1 MTAIDTTGAERLF
14 ASMQAN
20 SGQLEYYAGR
30 ALERGIELYRDKQY
44 GAAVGEF
51 RMSLSLAP
59 QAQNALGA
67 AELMSK
73 AYRAMGDAQR
83 AVDSV
88 RDFVGRNRAADGA
101 HALLARLLFQEER
114 YDEAVAEYEKA
125 VELNPTA
132 SNRFALGEAY
142 LQTGRYNDAE
152 QQFMQVRLMLP
163 DDPAAHLGLGQ
174 TYARQGDTEAA
185 VREFKAAID
194 RKRDFWDAYAELGYV
209 YADRGEIDLAQ
220 DLVGL
225 LEEKAPALADIL
237 SRYVYKADPPKFVLA
252 YADSSFPYSLP
263 AKTAVSSLDAGL
275 SAAGASKTFYVKFQF
290 DKEMDRESVETTTNW
305 AIRRSQGGAAGL
317 YNYGLPVPSTEI
329 TVSMLPDYVF
339 YDSRNLTATV
349 FFTIRQNASADGTLD
364 PGHIEFSFRGT
375 DRFGQTMDPAKDQ
388 YTGFSGV
395 Y

>member
-1 MTAIDTTGAERLF
+1 MAAIDTTGAERLF
-14 ASMQAN
+14 ASMQVN
-20 SGQLEYYAGR
+20 TGQLEYYAGR
-30 ALERGIELYRDKQY
+30 ALERGIERYKNKQY

-67 AELMSK
+67 ADLMSK

-83 AVDSV
+83 AVDAV
-88 RDFVGRNRAADGA
+88 RDFVGKNRAAEGA

-114 YDEAVAEYEKA
+114 YDEAVTEYEKA
-125 VELNPTA
+125 VELSPTA

-142 LQTGRYNDAE
+142 LQAGRLGDAE
-152 QQFMQVRLMLP
+152 QEFMQVRLMLP

-194 RKRDFWDAYAELGYV
+194 KKRDFWDAYAELGYV

-225 LEEKAPALADIL
+225 LEAKAPALADIL

-263 AKTAVSSLDAGL
+263 AKTAVSSLDAAL
-275 SAAGASKTFYVKFQF
+275 SAAGASKTFWVKFQF

-305 AIRRSQGGAAGL
+305 SIRRSQGGAAGL
-317 YNYGLPVPSTEI
+317 YNYGLSVPSTEI
-329 TVSMLPDYVF
+329 SVAMLPDYVS

-349 FFTIRQNASADGTLD
+349 FFTIRQNAAADGTLD

-375 DRFGQTMDPAKDQ
+375 DRFEQRMDPRKDQ
-388 YTGFSGV
+388 WTGFSGV
-395 Y
+395 F